1 LKKDLFWAEKLLGR
15 KRCTNVISMEVHN
28 MCKKI
33 FIGATGQHCGKT
45 TISLSLMHLAR
56 KKYGRVGFM
65 KPLGPKWIEF
75 NGMIVDKDAAMF
87 ASVFGVEEDVALMS
101 PVTLS
106 PGASRRFL
114 DGEID
119 SEAPRRAMHDACT
132 KLEKKYDFLIIEGAG
147 HSGVGS
153 VIGMNNARIAAELDA
168 PVLLVTGGGIGNV
181 IDAVE
186 LNLALY
192 ERERADVRIIM
203 ANKLVAKKRNET
215 LGYLQKAFVGSG
227 KMVTS
232 AFDYLPTLADPTLLH
247 VSELLGLPLH
257 GDLTERRR
265 QCHTIQ
271 LGAASSQ
278 IVIDHLEAS
287 TLLIVTGSRDELL
300 VTASSLHHIPEF
312 KARLAGLIIAGYAP
326 VSSITQQILDDSNIP
341 YIRIRETSSEIFY
354 RLREHVSKIGS
365 EDLEKI
371 QLINSIAES
380 YIDFDAIDAM
390 L

>member
-1 LKKDLFWAEKLLGR
+1 
-15 KRCTNVISMEVHN
+15 
-28 MCKKI
+28 MCRKI

-56 KKYGRVGFM
+56 KQYERVGFM

-75 NGMIVDKDAAMF
+75 NGAIVDKDAAMF
-87 ASVFGVEEDVALMS
+87 ASVFGVEEDVSLMS
-101 PVTLS
+101 PLTLL
-106 PGASRRFL
+106 PGTTRRYL

-119 SEAPRRAMHDACT
+119 ISVPRNAIRSACAE
-132 KLEKKYDFLIIEGAG
+132 LEKKYDFLIIEGAG
-147 HSGVGS
+147 HGGVGS
-153 VIGMNNARIAAELDA
+153 VIGMNNARIAYELEA

-192 ERERADVRIIM
+192 EREKADVRIIM
-203 ANKLVAKKRNET
+203 ANKLVAEKRNDT
-215 LGYLQKAFVGSG
+215 LGYLQKAFSGSG

-247 VSELLGLPLH
+247 VSELLGMPLN
-257 GDLTERRR
+257 GDTAERSRL
-265 QCHTIQ
+265 CHNIQ

-287 TLLIVTGSRDELL
+287 TLLIVTSSRDELL
-300 VTASSLHHIPEF
+300 VTASSLHHIPEY
-312 KARLAGLIIAGYAP
+312 KARLAGLIIAGHVP
-326 VSSITQQILDDSNIP
+326 VSNITQRIIDDSNIP
-341 YIRIRETSSEIFY
+341 YIRIKETSSDIFY
-354 RLREHVSKIGS
+354 QLREHVSKIGP

-371 QLINSIAES
+371 ALINSIAER
-380 YIDFDAIDAM
+380 YIDFDAINAM